1 MRPTTIAG
9 AGIVTILSGRP
20 LWLLALVGVW
30 MTGGI
35 AAAGWLWVYLAY
47 FTGGAVLSGTPLVY
61 VVGAA
66 LIASGL
72 FPYFL
77 AQYWAHATTPSRVEM
92 LKSTFSGAAVWAN
105 FVPRSTRNYFA
116 ATSTEI
122 IAPVRMSANDFVVIG
137 RSDFDF
143 WQLDGSALKLTSSMP
158 RCSVIDVRT
167 AWVRSFWGARHGVEL
182 LLRSPNGETWIQI
195 VPRESRAVPREDFA
209 SEVETYVRDWV
220 LAFENAPRLSPPIE
234 G

>member
-1 MRPTTIAG
+1 VRPTTIAG
-9 AGIVTILSGRP
+9 AGIVNTLSGRP

-30 MTGGI
+30 MTGVI
-35 AAAGWLWVYLAY
+35 TVAGWLWVYLAF
-47 FTGGAVLSGTPLVY
+47 FTGGAVLSATPLVY

-72 FPYFL
+72 FPYVL

-92 LKSTFSGAAVWAN
+92 LKSTFLGAAVWAN

-116 ATSTEI
+116 VSSTEI
-122 IAPVRMSANDFVVIG
+122 NGPARLRANGFVVFG

-158 RCSVIDVRT
+158 RSSVIDVRA
-167 AWVRSFWGARHGVEL
+167 AWFRSFWGARRGVEL
-182 LLRSPNGETWIQI
+182 LLRSPSGETWIQI
-195 VPRESRAVPREDFA
+195 VPRESRAIPREDFA
-209 SEVETYVRDWV
+209 SEVETYVRGWA
-220 LAFENAPRLSPPIE
+220 LAPENAPRLSPPIE